1 MTQFARAVIQETHPT
16 IYARRT
22 AYPECVRFV
31 QNRAS
36 LRERQ
41 DDELAL
47 NPEQRAF
54 IGKMT
59 MRHGV
64 KTFVIILLVAVL
76 FVIIGVSTGSPPIA
90 AGVVSGLTVFVV
102 VMTISI
108 RGRNSLRREIQSQS
122 GKRQVR
128 DHFFGGMMRGPM
140 NWTQPL
146 VRLNLSPN
154 AVEMV
159 PSVRL
164 LGRLVPRWKATLNE
178 ISEVQAVKGMFGSY
192 GLQFRTSGSER
203 VVFWTSE
210 QSQVCDSLQALGVQV
225 LRNQIPVK
233 EA

>member
-1 MTQFARAVIQETHPT
+1 
-16 IYARRT
+16 
-22 AYPECVRFV
+22 
-31 QNRAS
+31 
-36 LRERQ
+36 
-41 DDELAL
+41 
-47 NPEQRAF
+47 
-54 IGKMT
+54 

-64 KTFVIILLVAVL
+64 KTFVVVLLVVVL
-76 FVIIGVSTGSPPIA
+76 FVTVGVSTGSPPIA
-90 AGVVSGLTVFVV
+90 AGVVTGLTVFVV

-108 RGRNSLRREIQSQS
+108 KGRNSLRREIQSQS

-128 DHFFGGMMRGPM
+128 DHFFGGMMKGPM

-154 AVEMV
+154 QVDMV

-164 LGRLVPRWKATLNE
+164 LGRLVPRWKATLHE

-210 QSQVCDSLQALGVQV
+210 QSQVCDSLQALGIQV
-225 LRNQIPVK
+225 LRDQIQMK
-233 EA
+233 DA